1 MEEALRTLE
10 DEPLKGRKIR
20 LEKVCSGGIYYLCM
34 GGYSYCVIYHQL
46 ILLFYVFQ

>member
-20 LEKVCSGGIYYLCM
+20 LEKVCGGVCYLRIV
-34 GGYSYCVIYHQL
+34 SSINLSSVDP
-46 ILLFYVFQ
+46 LFFFVLR